1 MFVIGLL
8 NTLSTIFTLLDST
21 IIRTFIVY
29 LLILTS
35 ISNQITL
42 FSLMIQII
50 YILMNDSYMITNI
63 SLNYFLC
70 KSISYIINV
79 FTFIV
84 KWSTAFININRLQQ
98 ISMKTNQFSNI
109 KRQVFEIFLS
119 KHFFFFSI

>member
-1 MFVIGLL
+1 MFFIGLL
-8 NTLSTIFTLLDST
+8 STLSTIVTLLDLT
-21 IIRTFIVY
+21 IIRTFIIY

-79 FTFIV
+79 FTFIG
-84 KWSTAFININRLQQ
+84 KWSTALININRLQQ

-109 KRQVFEIFLS
+109 KRQVFKIFLS
-119 KHFFFFSI
+119 KH